1 MKKDMFIRLLR
12 VILCWVVIL
21 AIVEYFIALV
31 LFYMFSVAEYIIADD
46 WLDDD
51 DFQSYFNN
59 KWPINRIILWLYP

>member
-31 LFYMFSVAEYIIADD
+31 LFYMLSVAEYIIADD